1 MEPLLFLYAAGIW
14 LVLFVLAITNGE
26 LRESEYALKLGEYL
40 WHVINSVIAML
51 LHVSNNVPV
60 N

>member
-14 LVLFVLAITNGE
+14 LALFVLALTNGA
-26 LRESEYALKLGEYL
+26 LRESLYALKLGEYL
-40 WHVINSVIAML
+40 WHVISSVIAML
-51 LHVSNNVPV
+51 LHVSNNIPV